1 MYDYVFFIF
10 ISILKIDWTYFAYH
24 YNFQINVKEMV
35 DFYIGGMTNVASK
48 SLRSLLERKAF
59 SSMDDIL
66 QVSA

>member
-1 MYDYVFFIF
+1 
-10 ISILKIDWTYFAYH
+10 
-24 YNFQINVKEMV
+24 MV